1 MIEAIFVQS
10 CHKELIDGRLTDL
23 IKRILRTSVT
33 SVDVYVFLN
42 EYVHEYYTMLS
53 DFSSIVN
60 VIIVDDSNAFN
71 PTTRIFHFLMNYKVK
86 EYKCV
91 LLLEADCVLLHGFDK
106 TINNWIHHHLSNQE
120 WFICGSQYGGTKWNN
135 IVSGED
141 RLDFISHL
149 NGVAVYNRSKDF
161 LNHLNQVFVNRGL
174 ENIKT
179 NYDFAYYGSLKS
191 TYSKRCI
198 DCECILNISDPID
211 ENLRHEDIKPNAVII
226 HTKCVNYT
234 TKGKATEC
242 AFLQHHNNIENGIC
256 SSKPLRK
263 IPTFVHA
270 PKCAGTYALAVFG
283 QLMIKHCQS
292 NAWCKSKGLCIFVMN
307 DNNLVIA
314 TLLVHDF
321 NDITNNTQF
330 RTAAS
335 SYYHKEI
342 FLSDLLDG
350 FNMGWKF
357 FIFAISIESSG
368 VRLITSCVF
377 DVMCAADDGVPLYFT
392 TIREPFSKSTSLFN
406 YIKGDSSLHER
417 NRRKISSTTFSE
429 YVTSHEMSDSWI
441 IRELLDVPHIE
452 PISQSHV
459 DMATSILDRFV
470 ISDMSGVDDLI
481 NIVFS
486 LCYNL
491 TYSLTDKNIININ
504 KNTGGNFNK
513 IQFADL
519 SLEVQRIFAE
529 RTKSD
534 QLIYNKYHKLC
545 LKDAI
550 SNALKYSS
558 QVTFTRPELAQKN

>member
-33 SVDVYVFLN
+33 GVDVYVFLN
-42 EYVHEYYTMLS
+42 EYVHEYKYYTMLS

-141 RLDFISHL
+141 RIDFINHM
-149 NGVAVYNRSKDF
+149 NGVAVYNRSNDF

-191 TYSKRCI
+191 AYSKRCI

-211 ENLRHEDIKPNAVII
+211 ENLRHENIKPNAVII

-242 AFLQHHNNIENGIC
+242 ALLPHHNNISEY
-256 SSKPLRK
+256 PHR
-263 IPTFVHA
+263 IPVFVHV

-283 QLMIKHCQS
+283 QLMFKYSQS
-292 NAWCKSKGLCIFVMN
+292 KTWNKSKRLCVFVMN
-307 DNNLVIA
+307 DNNLIVA
-314 TLLVHDF
+314 TLLIYDC

-330 RTAAS
+330 RTAS
-335 SYYHKEI
+335 SSCYHKEI

-350 FNMGWKF
+350 FDMGWKF
-357 FIFAISIESSG
+357 FIFAASIESSG
-368 VRLITSCVF
+368 LRLLAKRVF
-377 DVMCAADDGVPLYFT
+377 DVICAANDGVPLFFT
-392 TIREPFSKSTSLFN
+392 TIRDPFSAITSLFN

-429 YVTSHEMSDSWI
+429 YVTSHEMPDSWI
-441 IRELLDVPHIE
+441 IRELAEVPHNE
-452 PISQSHV
+452 PISQAHI
-459 DMATSILDRFV
+459 DIATSILDRFV
-470 ISDMSGVDDLI
+470 ISDISRVDDLI

-491 TYSLTDKNIININ
+491 TYSPTDKPIININ
-504 KNTGGNFNK
+504 KNTGGNFDK
-513 IQFADL
+513 IQFTDL
-519 SLEVQRIFAE
+519 SSETQRLFAE
-529 RTKSD
+529 RTKCD
-534 QLIYNKYHKLC
+534 QLIYNKYHKRC

-550 SNALKYSS
+550 SNALKCGS
-558 QVTFTRPELAQKN
+558 QVTFKRSELAQKSSPI